1 MIGARGPLAVR
12 VLVTTVVLGFLVSRI
27 ELGGAVRVVARID
40 GPTWALLAVVVA
52 ADRLLAAGRW
62 IVLVRV
68 SGIDLPLAA
77 GARLFFVSSF
87 LGSFLPAGVGGDVAR
102 TWELANRTSRVAE
115 ALAVAVVDR
124 WLGLVCV
131 LLLGAVG
138 TTLATGVDVD
148 PRAAAALRV
157 LLAAVLLAGLAGPLA
172 DRLAAVVLPG
182 RWVSESVARL
192 AGAVRRFWRRG
203 PAVGVV
209 VGLSFAMQTLRIV
222 LAWLIGV
229 GLAMDVPLAYYF
241 VVMPIGIVLI
251 LLPISIGGFGPA
263 QGLMIWMLRPAGV
276 PDEVSFAMSTLYL
289 LLGLAANVPGAFLF
303 LDGARRRAARG
314 PDPRMP

>member
-1 MIGARGPLAVR
+1 MSGARGPLAVR
-12 VLVTTVVLGFLVSRI
+12 ILVTTVVLGFLVSRI

-40 GPTWALLAVVVA
+40 GSMWALLVAVVA

-62 IVLVRV
+62 VVLVRV
-68 SGIDLPLAA
+68 SGIDLPVAA

-102 TWELANRTSRVAE
+102 TWELANRTSRIAE

-124 WLGLVCV
+124 WLGLACV
-131 LLLGAVG
+131 LLLGVIG
-138 TTLATGVDVD
+138 TMLATDVEVDS
-148 PRAAAALRV
+148 RAAAALRA
-157 LLAAVLLAGLAGPLA
+157 LLGAVLLAGLAGPLA
-172 DRLAAVVLPG
+172 NRLAAVVLPA
-182 RWVSESVARL
+182 RRVSESVVRL

-263 QGLMIWMLRPAGV
+263 QGLIIWMLRPAGV

-289 LLGLAANVPGAFLF
+289 LLGLAANIPGAILF
-303 LDGARRRAARG
+303 LDSFRR
-314 PDPRMP
+314 

>member
-40 GPTWALLAVVVA
+40 GPTWALLAAVVA

-62 IVLVRV
+62 VVLVRV

-124 WLGLVCV
+124 WLGLACV
-131 LLLGAVG
+131 LLLGVVG
-138 TTLATGVDVD
+138 TTLATDVDVD
-148 PRAAAALRV
+148 PRAAAALHA
-157 LLAAVLLAGLAGPLA
+157 LLGAVLLAGLAGPLA
-172 DRLAAVVLPG
+172 DRLAAAVLPARVPESVVL
-182 RWVSESVARL
+182 L

-203 PAVGVV
+203 PAIGVV
-209 VGLSFAMQTLRIV
+209 VGLSFAMQTLRIL

-229 GLAMDVPLAYYF
+229 GLAMDVPLSYYF

-263 QGLMIWMLRPAGV
+263 QGLIIWMLRPAGV

-303 LDGARRRAARG
+303 LNGARRHAARG
-314 PDPRMP
+314 PDPRIP